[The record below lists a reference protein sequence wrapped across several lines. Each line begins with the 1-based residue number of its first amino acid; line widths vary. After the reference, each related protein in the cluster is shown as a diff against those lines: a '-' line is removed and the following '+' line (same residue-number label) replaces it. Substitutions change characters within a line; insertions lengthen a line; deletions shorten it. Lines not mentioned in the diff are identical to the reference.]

1 MADTATPRRNEKRM
15 GDAERNRSDRAR
27 RLARCVGVVALSTVC
42 ASLLGCS
49 HGSSPLDYL
58 NIRNSFFNPA
68 EVGRFDKTNPF
79 GQVTPVTWPILD
91 SLAVDDPPREPWKDS
106 VAPTAADLQVVHKP
120 YKLGPGDV
128 VTVSVFQL
136 VVPGQESVQTRQVN
150 SQGDI
155 TLDFVGTVHAAGLTT
170 RELRR
175 RIINTLINTGEMAP
189 PGPHQPG
196 PQVNVE
202 LTEARRRVFSL
213 IGTVAHAGTYNI
225 TTPDFR
231 LLDALALAGDM
242 SVSPQIKWL
251 YVIRQEPAAKAS
263 TSSGEAS
270 AVVTP
275 AATESTASGLS
286 PSMLGAI
293 ANQLAHP
300 AKKVSAK
307 TRAEKEQEL
316 LNEALSG
323 NSSSQ
328 SSAAPHY
335 VYVNGHWVA
344 LNGSSMQNGEA
355 TSKPAASTAEVSYNF
370 AAAMKMQKPN
380 PAMPRVKV
388 IRINV
393 KKLREGDPRYN
404 IVVHSGDVI
413 NVPAIKPE
421 FYYMMGNVT
430 RPGAYTISGDRI
442 TLKQAV
448 AAAGNLG
455 PIAIPRRCELIRR
468 IGHDREMIIQVNLQ
482 AIFDGTAPDIF
493 LKNNDVLNVGTDFFA
508 EPIAVIRNGFSAA
521 YGFGFTY
528 DRNYYIQPT
537 IVQSGG

>member
-1 MADTATPRRNEKRM
+1 MAETAIPRRTNKALHN
-15 GDAERNRSDRAR
+15 DDHNKSLHAR
-27 RLARCVGVVALSTVC
+27 RLARYIGIAALSAACMSLFGC
-42 ASLLGCS
+42 A
-49 HGSSPLDYL
+49 HGGSPLDYL
-58 NIRNSFFNPA
+58 NLRNSFFNPS
-68 EVGRFDKTNPF
+68 EVGRFDKANAF
-79 GQVTPVTWPILD
+79 GRVTPVTWPILD
-91 SLAVDDPPREPWKDS
+91 SLAVDDPPRHPWKDS
-106 VAPTAADLQVVHKP
+106 VAPTLADLRVIHKP
-120 YKLGPGDV
+120 YQLGPGDV

-170 RELRR
+170 RQLRHR
-175 RIINTLINTGEMAP
+175 VINTLINTGAMAP

-213 IGTVAHAGTYNI
+213 IGSVVHPGTYNI

-242 SVSPQIKWL
+242 SMSPQLKWL
-251 YVIRQEPAAKAS
+251 YVIRSEPATTATPSKGAS
-263 TSSGEAS
+263 TN
-270 AVVTP
+270 VITP
-275 AATESTASGLS
+275 VGTESSSSGLS
-286 PSMLGAI
+286 SNMLSAI
-293 ANQLAHP
+293 ASQLAHP
-300 AKKVSAK
+300 PKHVSAK
-307 TRAEKEQEL
+307 TQAEKEQQL
-316 LNEALSG
+316 LNAALHG
-323 NSSSQ
+323 NSGSS
-328 SSAAPHY
+328 SGTAPHY
-335 VYVNGHWVA
+335 VFVNGHWVA
-344 LNGSSMQNGEA
+344 LNGANMQNGEPS
-355 TSKPAASTAEVSYNF
+355 TKPSESSTNVSYNF

-380 PAMPRVKV
+380 AAIPRVKV
-388 IRINV
+388 IRINI

-404 IVVHSGDVI
+404 IVIRSGDVI

-537 IVQSGG
+537 IIQ